1 MSTLSR
7 KIIQLMAYESQL
19 KELKAEIVSQ
29 NIALLNEPE
38 HYLLKDTLKRNMEE
52 YELISA
58 KYGDLFEEILLD
70 SAKMKE
76 EYQDIK
82 KETDCRVSIFTS
94 RQSFLC
100 RMG

>member
-1 MSTLSR
+1 MSKLSR

-19 KELKAEIVSQ
+19 KELKKEIVLQ

-38 HYLLKDTLKRNMEE
+38 NEILREKFNERMQE

-58 KYGDLFEEILLD
+58 KYNHLFEEILLD

-76 EYQDIK
+76 EYRGGK
-82 KETDCRVSIFTS
+82 K
-94 RQSFLC
+94 
-100 RMG
+100 

>member
-38 HYLLKDTLKRNMEE
+38 NYILKDTLKRNMEE

-82 KETDCRVSIFTS
+82 KETN
-94 RQSFLC
+94 
-100 RMG
+100 

>member
-1 MSTLSR
+1 
-7 KIIQLMAYESQL
+7 MAYESQL

-82 KETDCRVSIFTS
+82 KETD
-94 RQSFLC
+94 
-100 RMG
+100 